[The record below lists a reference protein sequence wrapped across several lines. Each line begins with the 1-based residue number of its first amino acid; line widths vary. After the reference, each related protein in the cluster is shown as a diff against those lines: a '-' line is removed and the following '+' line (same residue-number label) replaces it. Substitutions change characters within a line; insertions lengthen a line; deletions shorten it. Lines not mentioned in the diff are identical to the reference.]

1 MSIPTA
7 WFTAANLKYALDDRT
22 GGDAIVADIVRWA
35 KQNDAG
41 PTRDRAESMRALS
54 WLRSDNLDK
63 ARAWVIEREL
73 TDDLDVTF
81 QHEPL
86 LLALAHVY
94 LHTARETG
102 SSTEAHRAA
111 NLARRLQHAA
121 AADSR
126 NRDCLS
132 AMLVEALATVE
143 LGDIDGA
150 LAGLERALAIAIPE
164 SAFRAFIDE
173 GEPMLNLLSIALDR
187 GRLPET
193 TSGLID
199 MFNAGAAVDTPADA
213 ARDHAIVNPL
223 TDREFELLSLLAAG
237 HSNAELAEALYISN
251 NTVKTHIKHL
261 YQKLNAGS
269 RAQALDQARTLGL
282 IN

>member
-1 MSIPTA
+1 
-7 WFTAANLKYALDDRT
+7 
-22 GGDAIVADIVRWA
+22 
-35 KQNDAG
+35 
-41 PTRDRAESMRALS
+41 
-54 WLRSDNLDK
+54 
-63 ARAWVIEREL
+63 
-73 TDDLDVTF
+73 
-81 QHEPL
+81 
-86 LLALAHVY
+86 
-94 LHTARETG
+94 
-102 SSTEAHRAA
+102 
-111 NLARRLQHAA
+111 
-121 AADSR
+121 
-126 NRDCLS
+126 
-132 AMLVEALATVE
+132 
-143 LGDIDGA
+143 
-150 LAGLERALAIAIPE
+150 
-164 SAFRAFIDE
+164 
-173 GEPMLNLLSIALDR
+173 MLNLLSIALDR

-213 ARDHAIVNPL
+213 ASDHAIVNPL